1 MAKHIVLV
9 HGAWQGSWSFD
20 LIKPWLQQKGWTVHA
35 VDLPDNGWNSDTQ
48 ITASQQSYCDYVVQM
63 IHNIGE
69 PVVLLGHS
77 GGGLTIS
84 AVAEQI
90 PELISHLVYLVGMM
104 LPSNMSFLDFK
115 KLCEQHF
122 PDEDF
127 SGISPYLTF
136 TDDGYSIVS
145 SEGAKKIFLQDCEPA
160 LAEQLIEKL
169 RPQPEAG
176 RDLKPVLT
184 PERFGCVPRIY
195 VEALNDQSLSI
206 NMQRLMQQLQPNK
219 LQIIAMQT
227 GHVPQA
233 VQPDLLVEKLNQIL
247 SPDKTKIQIARGEK
261 AAD

>member
-20 LIKPWLQQKGWTVHA
+20 LIKPLLEQTGWTVHA
-35 VDLPDNGWNSDTQ
+35 LDLPNNGWNNDTQ
-48 ITASQQSYCDYVVQM
+48 LAANQDNYCDFVVQT
-63 IHNIGE
+63 IQKIGE

-90 PELISHLVYLVGMM
+90 PDLISNLIYLVGMM
-104 LPSNMSFLDFK
+104 LPSEMSFLDFK

-127 SGISPYLTF
+127 AGISPYLSF
-136 TDDGYSIVS
+136 TQDGYSIVS
-145 SEGAKKIFLQDCEPA
+145 HEGAKKIFLQDCESV
-160 LAEQLIEKL
+160 LAEQLIDKL
-169 RPQPEAG
+169 RPQPETG

-184 PERFGCVPRIY
+184 AERFGSVKRIY
-195 VEALNDQSLSI
+195 VEALYDQSLSI
-206 NMQRLMQQLQPNK
+206 NMQRLMQQLQPDN
-219 LQIIAMQT
+219 LQVINMQT

-233 VQPDLLVEKLNQIL
+233 VQPELLIEKLNQIL
-247 SPDKTKIQIARGEK
+247 IEK
-261 AAD
+261 VSV

>member
-20 LIKPWLQQKGWTVHA
+20 LIKPLLEQTGWQVHA
-35 VDLPDNGWNSDTQ
+35 VDLPDNGWNGGTQ
-48 ITASQQSYCDYVVQM
+48 IVASQQSYCEHVVQK
-63 IHNIGE
+63 IQKIGE
-69 PVVLLGHS
+69 AVVLLGHS

-90 PELISHLVYLVGMM
+90 PEQISHLIYLVGMM
-104 LPSNMSFLDFK
+104 LPSEMSFLDFK

-127 SGISPYLTF
+127 AGISPYLSF

-145 SEGAKKIFLQDCEPA
+145 PEGAKNIFLQDCEPA
-160 LAEQLIEKL
+160 LAEKLIANL
-169 RPQPEAG
+169 RPQPETG

-184 PERFGCVPRIY
+184 HERFGRVPRIY
-195 VEALNDQSLSI
+195 VEALYDQSLSI
-206 NMQRLMQQLQPNK
+206 NMQRLMQQLQPDH
-219 LQIIAMQT
+219 LQVISMQT

-233 VQPDLLVEKLNQIL
+233 VQPELLVEKLNQL
-247 SPDKTKIQIARGEK
+247 FVEK
-261 AAD
+261 VSV